1 MNWQVRYVGKGALY
15 NIDPTSVDR
24 SEALNFPFAKPV
36 FYHDVSV
43 RYRFDDRFGRWVNGT
58 EVYAGVNNV
67 FGENPPFMTIGAGT
81 DVNYDLGRFF
91 FAGVTIRR

>member
-1 MNWQVRYVGKGALY
+1 MSSPTADAPADRQPVSPEPVIR
-15 NIDPTSVDR
+15 ID
-24 SEALNFPFAKPV
+24 N
-36 FYHDVSV
+36 VSV
-43 RYRFDDRFGRWVNGT
+43 RYRLDDYGRWLTGT

-67 FGENPPFMTIGAGT
+67 FGENPPFMTIGVGT